1 MKRGLCLLLTLALM
15 TGLLS
20 GCGRAIH
27 NEAYVA
33 TGDAILMDGAE
44 SVVTEE
50 AEDSQNLVLA
60 YYPER
65 SLNPLFGSDY
75 TNRVLMSLMYQ
86 PLFAVD
92 SKKNTTP
99 IL

>member
-33 TGDAILMDGAE
+33 TGDAILMDGEE

-60 YYPER
+60 VIRTLPEPCCR
-65 SLNPLFGSDY
+65 QRL
-75 TNRVLMSLMYQ
+75 YQ
-86 PLFAVD
+86 PGC
-92 SKKNTTP
+92 
-99 IL
+99 